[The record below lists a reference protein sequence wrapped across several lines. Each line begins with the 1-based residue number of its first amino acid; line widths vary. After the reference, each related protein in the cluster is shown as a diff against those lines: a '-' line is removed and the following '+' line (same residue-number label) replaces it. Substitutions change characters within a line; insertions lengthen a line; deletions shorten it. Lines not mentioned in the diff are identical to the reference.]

1 MGDVREQVNDMRWMN
16 SLNPFKLISGEP
28 EVEEVEKSFLR
39 LVVQPLYSRSTAAV
53 LLEYID

>member
-39 LVVQPLYSRSTAAV
+39 FLVA
-53 LLEYID
+53 E